1 MNKDVKEAV
10 KNAIVL
16 MVITLIAGLALG
28 YVYRIT
34 KDPIEQQKAA
44 ALAASCKAVFP
55 YEEGFEQAV
64 SFAPSEY
71 MVSEQLKNELSQ
83 SGIEVG
89 NIYNALASDGSVMGY
104 AIEVTSHEGYGGDIK
119 IMCGVTADGVL
130 RGVSILE
137 ISETAGLGMR
147 AESVLVPQ
155 IHNMNTDHII
165 FTKSGKTADNEI
177 DAISG
182 ATITTTAFV
191 NIVNASL
198 KVYTEIAS
206 LKGGA

>member
-28 YVYRIT
+28 YVYQIT
-34 KDPIEQQKAA
+34 KDPIEQQKAS

-55 YEEGFEQAV
+55 YEEGFEQAA

-155 IHNMNTDHII
+155 IHNMNTDQII

-198 KVYTEIAS
+198 KVYAEIAS

>member
-44 ALAASCKAVFP
+44 TLAASCKAVFP

-155 IHNMNTDHII
+155 IHNMNTDQII

>member
-1 MNKDVKEAV
+1 MNKDVKEAI

-16 MVITLIAGLALG
+16 IVITLLAGLSLG
-28 YVYRIT
+28 GVYQMT
-34 KDPIEQQKAA
+34 KEPIEHQKAL
-44 ALAASCKAVFP
+44 ALAESCKAVFP
-55 YEEGFEQAV
+55 YEEGFEQAA
-64 SFAPSEY
+64 SFAASDY

-83 SGIEVG
+83 NGIVVG
-89 NIYNALASDGSVMGY
+89 NIYNALSADGTVIGY

-119 IMCGVTADGVL
+119 LMCGITADGVL

-155 IHNMNTDHII
+155 IHNMNTDQIT
-165 FTKSGKTADNEI
+165 FTKSGKTAENEI

-198 KVYTEIAS
+198 KVYSEMAS

>member
-1 MNKDVKEAV
+1 MNKDVKEAI

-16 MVITLIAGLALG
+16 IVITLLAGLSLG
-28 YVYRIT
+28 GVYQIT
-34 KDPIEQQKAA
+34 KEPIEQQKAL
-44 ALAASCKAVFP
+44 ALAESCKAVFP
-55 YEEGFEQAV
+55 YEEGYDQAA
-64 SFAPSEY
+64 SFAASDY

-83 SGIEVG
+83 NGVEVG
-89 NIYNALASDGSVMGY
+89 NIYNALSADGNVIGY
-104 AIEVTSHEGYGGDIK
+104 AIEVISHEGYGGDIK
-119 IMCGVTADGVL
+119 LMCGITADGVL

-155 IHNMNTDHII
+155 IHNMNTDQIS
-165 FTKSGKTADNEI
+165 FTKSGKTQENEI

-198 KVYTEIAS
+198 KVYSEMAS
-206 LKGGA
+206 LKGGS

>member
-1 MNKDVKEAV
+1 MNKDIKEAV
-10 KNAIVL
+10 KNSIVL
-16 MVITLIAGLALG
+16 IVITLLAGLALG

-34 KDPIEQQKAA
+34 KDPIEQQKAV

-55 YEEGFEQAV
+55 YEEGYEQAA
-64 SFAPSEY
+64 SFAASDHA
-71 MVSEQLKNELSQ
+71 VSDQLKNELSQ

-89 NIYNALASDGSVMGY
+89 NIYNALSADGSVIGY

-119 IMCGVTADGVL
+119 LMCGITADGVL

-155 IHNMNTDHII
+155 IHNMNTDSIV
-165 FTKSGKTADNEI
+165 FTKSGKTEENEI

-198 KVYTEIAS
+198 KVYSEIAS

>member
-10 KNAIVL
+10 KNAIIL

-34 KDPIEQQKAA
+34 KDPIEQQKTA

-155 IHNMNTDHII
+155 IHNMNTDQII

>member
-1 MNKDVKEAV
+1 MNKDVKEAI

-16 MVITLIAGLALG
+16 IVITLLAGLALG
-28 YVYRIT
+28 GVYQMT
-34 KDPIEQQKAA
+34 KEPIEQQKAL
-44 ALAASCKAVFP
+44 ALAESCKAVFP
-55 YEEGFEQAV
+55 YEDGFEQAA
-64 SFAPSEY
+64 SFTASYY

-83 SGIEVG
+83 NGIVVG
-89 NIYNALASDGSVMGY
+89 NIYNALSADGNVIGY

-119 IMCGVTADGVL
+119 LMCGITAEGVL

-155 IHNMNTDHII
+155 IHNMNTDQIS
-165 FTKSGKTADNEI
+165 FTKSGKTDDNEI

-198 KVYTEIAS
+198 KVYSEMAS